1 MTQVWA
7 KTGSRPRMVK
17 QVEYKNR
24 YVVGSVDP
32 LTGDSVGTVV
42 SKLTTEA
49 MSEFLAKLAASL
61 DPDVHVVLVW
71 DGAGFHRAK
80 ALEVPG
86 SITLLFL
93 PPYAPEL
100 NPMERVWLWMKDHD
114 LSNRLFEN
122 EEAIAAA
129 CEQSWARLTPER
141 LQSVAAV
148 GWLSELGQLPARL
161 PEERAKVK

>member
-161 PEERAKVK
+161 PEERAKAK